1 MRPAFGLLFGV
12 LSRTQTT
19 IRVRPRCAVRKGSN
33 FARMQMPGIMKIMR
47 LGIRKG
53 FLRGAFAPRAC
64 ETALVLSCT
73 KFGERDFSPQR
84 HGWQRRSSSRAM
96 VEHRRPRSPRRRDV
110 PCWQLEGVR
119 PLRESGGVRSTCA
132 LFFFCVIYHAATSR
146 FPLARATASG
156 LWMTC
161 GRSSR
166 TSLLG
171 DPAQVSGVPRA
182 SDKQF
187 ACRLSLY
194 SPHASI
200 GKVAS
205 AM

>member
-1 MRPAFGLLFGV
+1 MLLE
-12 LSRTQTT
+12 LARQHSYS
-19 IRVRPRCAVRKGSN
+19 RVRSLERGIFRRNDTVGKGDLQAGRWLNTGDPGLRDGETCHVGNWRVCGPCARVG
-33 FARMQMPGIMKIMR
+33 
-47 LGIRKG
+47 
-53 FLRGAFAPRAC
+53 
-64 ETALVLSCT
+64 V
-73 KFGERDFSPQR
+73 FGR
-84 HGWQRRSSSRAM
+84 HA
-96 VEHRRPRSPRRRDV
+96 H
-110 PCWQLEGVR
+110 C
-119 PLRESGGVRSTCA
+119 
-132 LFFFCVIYHAATSR
+132 FFCVIYHAATSR